1 MQKNIDFKISLVEL
15 PQLSGVNLILGQTH
29 FIKSVE
35 DIYESLI
42 SSSTTIKFGVAFNEA
57 SGDRLIRYD
66 GNEDGLIAASVK
78 MMKDIGCGHCFIV
91 LLKNIY
97 PISVLNRL
105 KSLDEVVSIY
115 AATSNPLKVIIYDDG
130 EDGRGIL
137 GVIDGKKPLGI
148 EGDAD
153 KIKRHKFLRDIGYK
167 R

>member
-1 MQKNIDFKISLVEL
+1 MSLNIISVNL
-15 PQLSGVNLILGQTH
+15 PQIKDVNVVLGQSH
-29 FIKSVE
+29 FIKSI
-35 DIYESLI
+35 DDMYETLV
-42 SSSTTIKFGVAFNEA
+42 SSSTSIRFGLAFNEA

-66 GNEDGLIAASVK
+66 GNDKELMDASIK

>member
-1 MQKNIDFKISLVEL
+1 MSLNIISVTL
-15 PQLSGVNLILGQTH
+15 PQIKDVNVVLGQSH
-29 FIKSVE
+29 FIKSI
-35 DIYESLI
+35 DDMYETLV
-42 SSSTTIKFGVAFNEA
+42 SSSTSIRFGLAFNEA

-66 GNEDGLIAASVK
+66 GNDKELMDASIK